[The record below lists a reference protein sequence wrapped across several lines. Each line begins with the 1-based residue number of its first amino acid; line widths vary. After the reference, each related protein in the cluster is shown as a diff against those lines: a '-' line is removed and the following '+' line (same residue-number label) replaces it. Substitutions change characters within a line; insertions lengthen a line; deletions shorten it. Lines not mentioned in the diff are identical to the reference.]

1 MKFIK
6 LIIFQINLLL
16 FLSSVSIASSNFKI
30 IVKVGNEI
38 ITSYELENKI
48 KISLFLAQE
57 KLNQNN
63 VNELKK
69 FSLES
74 LINTKLKK
82 EEIKKYNYN
91 KGNEERTSNY
101 FKNIAKKFNTNT
113 ENLKKIF
120 LANNLDYNLFY
131 EDIKTEFIWQNLV
144 YEIYSKKIS
153 LDEQEIANE
162 LNKVILKQKS
172 IIEYNLSEIETK
184 ILQKDELLNL
194 TEYINNFS
202 FQKAAQKYSISSTS
216 LNGGNIGWVNS
227 ESLSNSMLQ
236 LLQNLKIGQYSKP
249 IKKDNSFFIF
259 FLNDK
264 RKISNFD
271 KKNLDEL
278 KKKIINTKT
287 NDLLNLYSNNHLS
300 IKRNNTLIDYQ

>member
-48 KISLFLAQE
+48 KISLFLAEE

-216 LNGGNIGWVNS
+216 LDGGNVGWVNS

>member
-48 KISLFLAQE
+48 KISLFLAEE

-300 IKRNNTLIDYQ
+300 IKRNNTLVDYQ

>member
-131 EDIKTEFIWQNLV
+131 EDIKTEFIWQNLI
-144 YEIYSKKIS
+144 YEIYSKKII

-216 LNGGNIGWVNS
+216 LDGGNVGWVNS

>member
-16 FLSSVSIASSNFKI
+16 FFSSVSIASNNFKI

-48 KISLFLAQE
+48 KISLFLAEE

-63 VNELKK
+63 VNQLKK
-69 FSLES
+69 FSLEA

-82 EEIKKYNYN
+82 EEIKKYNYK

-131 EDIKTEFIWQNLV
+131 EDIKTEFIWQNLIH
-144 YEIYSKKIS
+144 EIYSKKII

-194 TEYINNFS
+194 TEYINNFI

-216 LNGGNIGWVNS
+216 LDGGNVGWVNS

>member
-69 FSLES
+69 FSLEA

-120 LANNLDYNLFY
+120 IANNLDYNLFY

-216 LNGGNIGWVNS
+216 LDGGNVGWVNS

>member
-1 MKFIK
+1 M
-6 LIIFQINLLL
+6 
-16 FLSSVSIASSNFKI
+16 
-30 IVKVGNEI
+30 
-38 ITSYELENKI
+38 
-48 KISLFLAQE
+48 FLAQE

-120 LANNLDYNLFY
+120 IANNLDYNLFY

-216 LNGGNIGWVNS
+216 LDGGNVGWVNS

>member
-120 LANNLDYNLFY
+120 IANNLDYNLFY

-216 LNGGNIGWVNS
+216 LDGGNVGWVNS

-300 IKRNNTLIDYQ
+300 IKRNNTLVDYQ

>member
-16 FLSSVSIASSNFKI
+16 FLSSVSIASNNFKI

-131 EDIKTEFIWQNLV
+131 EDIKTEFIWQNLI
-144 YEIYSKKIS
+144 YEIYSKKII

-216 LNGGNIGWVNS
+216 LDGGNVGWVNS

-300 IKRNNTLIDYQ
+300 IKRNNTLVDYQ

>member
-16 FLSSVSIASSNFKI
+16 FFSSVSIASNNFKI

-48 KISLFLAQE
+48 KISLFLAEE

-63 VNELKK
+63 VNQLKK
-69 FSLES
+69 FSLEA

-300 IKRNNTLIDYQ
+300 IKRNNTLVDYQ

>member
-48 KISLFLAQE
+48 KISLFLAEE

-120 LANNLDYNLFY
+120 IANNLDYNLFY
-131 EDIKTEFIWQNLV
+131 EDIKTEFIWQNLI
-144 YEIYSKKIS
+144 YKIYSKKII

-300 IKRNNTLIDYQ
+300 IKRNNTLVDYQ

>member
-120 LANNLDYNLFY
+120 IANNLDYNLFY
-131 EDIKTEFIWQNLV
+131 EDIKTEFIWQNLI
-144 YEIYSKKIS
+144 YEIYSKKII

-216 LNGGNIGWVNS
+216 LDGGNVGWVNS

-300 IKRNNTLIDYQ
+300 IKRNNTLVDYQ